1 MALNIFGQV
10 KCQCENCT
18 DVLPIHAL
26 LLKQVMPS
34 VKDHSRNARGKYYLW
49 LSQHMKLILALLL
62 DLHSRR
68 HIAVENKAVV
78 LTRKLL
84 PKYFCGWL
92 LVLQHRFLSRLLTW
106 QCVPFCSRTSGRT
119 MWCNYLQCKCDW
131 TLIKE
136 AFRFEFV
143 LGFQYLAFNFCTNV
157 WNELKYFQYE
167 NKICLENFI

>member
-1 MALNIFGQV
+1 MPVWKLHRCTSYPCTSAKTGNAFSKGPQQ
-10 KCQCENCT
+10 KCQGK
-18 DVLPIHAL
+18 VLSLAVSAHEVNSCSTAGL
-26 LLKQVMPS
+26 AFQET
-34 VKDHSRNARGKYYLW
+34 HSCWEQSCCPYK
-49 LSQHMKLILALLL
+49 
-62 DLHSRR
+62 
-68 HIAVENKAVV
+68 KAVAKV
-78 LTRKLL
+78 FL
-84 PKYFCGWL
+84 WL

-106 QCVPFCSRTSGRT
+106 QCVPFCSLTSGRT